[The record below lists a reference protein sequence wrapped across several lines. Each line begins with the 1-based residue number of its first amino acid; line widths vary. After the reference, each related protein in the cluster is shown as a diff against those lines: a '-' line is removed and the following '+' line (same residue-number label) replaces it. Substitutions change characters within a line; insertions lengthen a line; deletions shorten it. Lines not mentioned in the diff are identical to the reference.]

1 MDSNGK
7 QVARNLTLF
16 GFFSLTASMVL
27 TVYEYPTFATAKLH
41 LVFFLV
47 LGGIFWF
54 LPVALCAAEMATV
67 NGWNQNGGGIFN
79 WVKHILGER
88 WGFAAIFFQWFQI
101 TVGFIT
107 MIYFILGALSFVF
120 NWPALNQVPVIKF
133 FGVLIIFWLLTF
145 SQFAGTK
152 YTARIAKW
160 GFSLGILIPSVILFV
175 LAIWYIIKG
184 GSLQL
189 RFSARA
195 FVPDFAHLNTLVVFV
210 SFVLAYM
217 GVEASA
223 SHINELKR
231 PKRNYPLAMFILVIL
246 AICLDTFGGFTVA
259 AVVPA
264 KEISLSAGV
273 VHYLLLYINP
283 QLSWLVKLIAL
294 MIAAGVMAEISS
306 WVIGPSRGMFATAQ
320 QGILPRWFRKT
331 NKSGVPIPLIVVQG
345 ISVSIW
351 DAVLTF
357 GGGSDNVSF
366 FAAMSLTVVIYLVGY
381 LLFFIGYLVLIFKMK
396 QLKRTYKIPGGT
408 FGKAVVSI
416 CGLLVSLFA
425 FGISFVPPST
435 LPRSSD
441 SAYLGV
447 LIISFIIALIL
458 PFIIYAFHHK
468 WGHHHHNDNPQHLSA
483 QDVIPAVPPIARGE
497 HHIVPEAVSDEN
509 ETASKPAHQN

>member
-7 QVARNLTLF
+7 QDARNLTLF

-67 NGWNQNGGGIFN
+67 NGWNQNGGGIFS
-79 WVKHILGER
+79 WVKHTLGER

-195 FVPDFAHLNTLVVFV
+195 FVPDFAHLNTLVV
-210 SFVLAYM
+210 
-217 GVEASA
+217 
-223 SHINELKR
+223 
-231 PKRNYPLAMFILVIL
+231 
-246 AICLDTFGGFTVA
+246 
-259 AVVPA
+259 
-264 KEISLSAGV
+264 
-273 VHYLLLYINP
+273 
-283 QLSWLVKLIAL
+283 
-294 MIAAGVMAEISS
+294 
-306 WVIGPSRGMFATAQ
+306 
-320 QGILPRWFRKT
+320 
-331 NKSGVPIPLIVVQG
+331 
-345 ISVSIW
+345 
-351 DAVLTF
+351 
-357 GGGSDNVSF
+357 
-366 FAAMSLTVVIYLVGY
+366 
-381 LLFFIGYLVLIFKMK
+381 LF
-396 QLKRTYKIPGGT
+396 
-408 FGKAVVSI
+408 
-416 CGLLVSLFA
+416 
-425 FGISFVPPST
+425 
-435 LPRSSD
+435 
-441 SAYLGV
+441 
-447 LIISFIIALIL
+447 
-458 PFIIYAFHHK
+458 
-468 WGHHHHNDNPQHLSA
+468 HLS
-483 QDVIPAVPPIARGE
+483 
-497 HHIVPEAVSDEN
+497 
-509 ETASKPAHQN
+509 

>member
-7 QVARNLTLF
+7 QDARNLTLF

-79 WVKHILGER
+79 WVKHTLGER

-189 RFSARA
+189 RFSAWA

-210 SFVLAYM
+210 SFVLA
-217 GVEASA
+217 
-223 SHINELKR
+223 
-231 PKRNYPLAMFILVIL
+231 
-246 AICLDTFGGFTVA
+246 
-259 AVVPA
+259 
-264 KEISLSAGV
+264 
-273 VHYLLLYINP
+273 
-283 QLSWLVKLIAL
+283 
-294 MIAAGVMAEISS
+294 
-306 WVIGPSRGMFATAQ
+306 
-320 QGILPRWFRKT
+320 
-331 NKSGVPIPLIVVQG
+331 
-345 ISVSIW
+345 
-351 DAVLTF
+351 
-357 GGGSDNVSF
+357 
-366 FAAMSLTVVIYLVGY
+366 
-381 LLFFIGYLVLIFKMK
+381 
-396 QLKRTYKIPGGT
+396 
-408 FGKAVVSI
+408 
-416 CGLLVSLFA
+416 
-425 FGISFVPPST
+425 
-435 LPRSSD
+435 
-441 SAYLGV
+441 
-447 LIISFIIALIL
+447 
-458 PFIIYAFHHK
+458 
-468 WGHHHHNDNPQHLSA
+468 
-483 QDVIPAVPPIARGE
+483 
-497 HHIVPEAVSDEN
+497 
-509 ETASKPAHQN
+509 